1 MQPETLWEKLKQ
13 SIKESAATAAVK
25 AEHLGKLGRAR
36 LDLAHTRNAIHNAF
50 AELGAQVYHLIEQ
63 NPDMLLAQHETVQTQ
78 INAIKNL
85 EEQLKNQE
93 IAFKNLQETAAS

>member
-13 SIKESAATAAVK
+13 SIKKSAATAAVK

-50 AELGAQVYHLIEQ
+50 AELGTQVYQLLEQ
-63 NPDMLLAQHETVQTQ
+63 NPDMLLAQHETVQAQMHT
-78 INAIKNL
+78 IKKL